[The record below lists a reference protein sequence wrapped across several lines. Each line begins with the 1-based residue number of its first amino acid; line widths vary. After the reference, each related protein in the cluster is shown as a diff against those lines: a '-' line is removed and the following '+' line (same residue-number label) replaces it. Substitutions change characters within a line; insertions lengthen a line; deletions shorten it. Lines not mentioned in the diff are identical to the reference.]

1 MPKFRETRE
10 ALLHSYSQ
18 NLISDEEFLL
28 LYGINTSK
36 NRDFEYW
43 QYDKFNLDSISDDD
57 VISEFRFMKHD
68 IKRLVDVMN
77 FPNEITCH
85 FYNDLRVSGLEA
97 LCIVL
102 KRLAYPCRYV
112 DMIPRFGR
120 AVPQLCMIFN
130 QTIDLIDTNWGQL
143 LENMNQPWLS
153 PDCLMI
159 FADSVYR
166 KGAALDNVWGVHR
179 WDS

>member
-28 LYGINTSK
+28 LYGIKTSK

-77 FPNEITCH
+77 FPNE
-85 FYNDLRVSGLEA
+85 
-97 LCIVL
+97 
-102 KRLAYPCRYV
+102 
-112 DMIPRFGR
+112 
-120 AVPQLCMIFN
+120 
-130 QTIDLIDTNWGQL
+130 
-143 LENMNQPWLS
+143 NMSFLQ
-153 PDCLMI
+153 
-159 FADSVYR
+159 
-166 KGAALDNVWGVHR
+166 
-179 WDS
+179 